1 MKQKVKDNL
10 IIISAILN
18 IIDLQEKMFLQ
29 QKFTNS
35 VKVQCSLIL
44 SPLVIT
50 PNSLIA
56 TIFWSPVLYTL

>member
-1 MKQKVKDNL
+1 MKQKVKDNF

-35 VKVQCSLIL
+35 VKVQCSL
-44 SPLVIT
+44 VIT